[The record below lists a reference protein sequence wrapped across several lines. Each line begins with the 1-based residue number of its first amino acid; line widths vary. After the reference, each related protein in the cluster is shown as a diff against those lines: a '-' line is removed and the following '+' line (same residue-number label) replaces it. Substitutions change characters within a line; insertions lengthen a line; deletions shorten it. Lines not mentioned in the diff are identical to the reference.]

1 MMPDHDCPYTWSIAR
16 TKGLTSDQTAFLFKL
31 LHQLLP
37 TRERISRITNEQGLC
52 RMCGH
57 ASEDLLHALFTC
69 TESKATADQ
78 LLSYVHV
85 TVPRLSPPGLLRLD
99 LGSELDETDLLATLC
114 IISTG
119 LKYIWQ
125 ARADKKR
132 ILQYKMRAELESII
146 SILRKTRF
154 SKSADRMLEM
164 II

>member
-1 MMPDHDCPYTWSIAR
+1 MPDQDWPATWNISR

-52 RMCGH
+52 RICGH
-57 ASEDLLHALFTC
+57 DSEDLLHALFMC
-69 TESKATADQ
+69 TESKASADQ
-78 LLSYVHV
+78 LLSYIHV
-85 TVPRLSPPGLLRLD
+85 TVPRLSPTELLRHDIGSDLD
-99 LGSELDETDLLATLC
+99 DTDKLATLC

-125 ARADKKR
+125 ARAEKKR
-132 ILQYKMRAELESII
+132 VLQYKMRAELELNI
-146 SILRKTRF
+146 SILRKTGF
-154 SKSADRMLEM
+154 SSSADIMLEM